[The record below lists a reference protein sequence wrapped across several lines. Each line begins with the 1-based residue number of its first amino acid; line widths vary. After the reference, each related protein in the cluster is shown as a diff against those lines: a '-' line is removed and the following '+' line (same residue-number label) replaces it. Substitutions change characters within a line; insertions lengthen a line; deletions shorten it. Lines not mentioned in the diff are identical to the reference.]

1 MADNHSS
8 SAQSNTTFKPFSWLT
23 EDAQRLPL
31 ASLATK
37 TFDIAQGIGLI
48 MEMIE
53 DVQLCEDEDRSPML
67 NRGQCGVL
75 QRMIVAAADSLQS
88 EARHAIDWLD
98 EHGVKHH
105 TPKQAIQRAEAC
117 A

>member
-8 SAQSNTTFKPFSWLT
+8 SAQFDATFKPFSWLKK
-23 EDAQRLPL
+23 DAQHLPL
-31 ASLATK
+31 AGLAAK
-37 TFDIAQGIGLI
+37 TLDIAQGIGLI

-53 DVQLCEDEDRSPML
+53 DVQLCEDEERNPVLSRSQ
-67 NRGQCGVL
+67 RGVL
-75 QRMIVAAADSLQS
+75 QRMVIAAADSLQS

-98 EHGVKHH
+98 KYGVEHYAL
-105 TPKQAIQRAEAC
+105 KQANQRAESC